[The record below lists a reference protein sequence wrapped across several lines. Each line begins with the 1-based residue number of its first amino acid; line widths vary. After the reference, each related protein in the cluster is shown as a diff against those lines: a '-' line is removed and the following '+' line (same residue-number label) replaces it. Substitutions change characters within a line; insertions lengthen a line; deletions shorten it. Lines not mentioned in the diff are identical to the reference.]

1 MCFNTPKKKILC
13 YDILQY
19 QPSILELIK
28 ENFDVKKLPDPNH
41 DTDEV
46 LKSVEVAMAPLGISF
61 NRKKIDRCTNLEI
74 IASSTLCVPHIDIEY
89 AHSKGI
95 RVCYLGNEKDF
106 LETITPTAELA
117 WGLIMAVTRR
127 VPWAYK
133 AACSGKW
140 EGRSF
145 GIQTPRMLSNMS
157 LGIVGLG
164 RLGSM
169 VASYGEAFGMK
180 VYYYSPSS
188 RNSAYER
195 CQTLKELAESSDIVS
210 IHAHHTPETERLIN
224 VEFFQAMRPGSF
236 IVNTSRGEL
245 IDEIALLDALKSGHL
260 GGAAL
265 DVLSGEL
272 EIDFCDKLKDNPLV
286 SYAKSHD
293 NLIITPHYG
302 GATVDAR
309 MKTETK
315 TIDLVLEALTHIN
328 NKL

>member
-1 MCFNTPKKKILC
+1 MSKPKLLY
-13 YDILQY
+13 YDVLQY
-19 QPSILELIK
+19 QDSTLEKMHHVFHVIS
-28 ENFDVKKLPDPNH
+28 LPDPINN
-41 DTDEV
+41 TEAI
-46 LKSVEVAMAPLGISF
+46 LREISAIIIPRGF
-61 NRKKIDRCTNLEI
+61 YFDKIKIDNCPNLQVI
-74 IASSTLCVPHIDIEY
+74 GSSTLSIPNIDSEY
-89 AHSKGI
+89 AISKGI
-95 RVCYLGNEKDF
+95 KICYLGNQERF
-106 LETITPTAELA
+106 LRTITPTVDIT
-117 WGLIMAVTRR
+117 WGLILALTRK
-127 VPWAYK
+127 VPWAHK
-133 AACSGKW
+133 SVCRGEW

-145 GIQTPRMLSNMS
+145 GRTTPKMLSSMT

-164 RLGSM
+164 RLGSL
-169 VASYGEAFGMK
+169 VASCGKGFGMK
-180 VYYYSPSS
+180 AYYYSPSS
-188 RNSAYER
+188 RNATYER
-195 CQTLKELAESSDIVS
+195 CINLLELATYSDIVS

-309 MKTETK
+309 LKTETK
-315 TIDLVLEALTHIN
+315 TIDLISEALTHIN
-328 NKL
+328 N